1 MEYDLLDTKYT
12 SNITYYR
19 LVQYDF
25 DGENK
30 TYGPIAID
38 NRVQKKKV
46 VKVVTMTGQE
56 VTEFVSG
63 GIYLEVYEDGSVNR
77 IYK

>member
-1 MEYDLLDTKYT
+1 
-12 SNITYYR
+12 
-19 LVQYDF
+19 
-25 DGENK
+25 
-30 TYGPIAID
+30 
-38 NRVQKKKV
+38 
-46 VKVVTMTGQE
+46 MTGQE